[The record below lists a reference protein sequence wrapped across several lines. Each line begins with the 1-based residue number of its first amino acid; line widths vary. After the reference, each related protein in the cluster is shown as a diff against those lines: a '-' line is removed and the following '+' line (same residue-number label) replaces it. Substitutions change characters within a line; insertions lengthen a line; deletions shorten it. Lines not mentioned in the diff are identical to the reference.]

1 MERTIGRKIVT
12 SLSILAGLILIFLSM
27 FVVDETQYK
36 IVTLFG
42 KPTRVVSEPGLYFK
56 SPIHTTITL
65 DKRLLVYNPIPKEYL
80 TQDKKNV
87 VVDNFVCWKVIDPLD
102 FYVTV
107 NTVPQAEMRLDDMLY
122 SEVSAALGKYDLSS
136 LVSSQPGEM
145 KVDEILQQVTE
156 NCRKRAE
163 KDYSIKIANVK
174 LKQLILPQ
182 QNKQSVFDRMRAE
195 RQRIAKQYRA
205 EGEEEATKIRAATD
219 EETKTILSEAYR
231 TAEITKGEGDA
242 KAIKIYGD
250 AYGKDIHFYR
260 LLRTLQAYQKF
271 LNEKTT
277 VVLSS
282 GSELFKLLTDGQVSG
297 NSRTAGLEK
306 NKAGGKAATV
316 SLEKNTADA
325 KAVEAKDLAKK

>member
-1 MERTIGRKIVT
+1 MEAKAGKKITTV
-12 SLSILAGLILIFLSM
+12 LSILVALILIFLSL

-42 KPTRVVSEPGLYFK
+42 KPTRVVSEPGLHFK

-65 DKRLLVYNPIPKEYL
+65 DKRLLVYNPVPKEYL
-80 TQDKKNV
+80 TRDKKNV
-87 VVDNFVCWKVIDPLD
+87 VVDNFVCWQLIDPLD

-107 NTVPQAEMRLDDMLY
+107 NAVPQAETRLDDMVY

-136 LVSSQPGEM
+136 LISTQPGEM
-145 KVDEILQQVTE
+145 EVEKIFQQITD
-156 NCRKRAE
+156 NCRRRAE
-163 KDYSIKIANVK
+163 KDYSIKIASVK

-205 EGEEEATKIRAATD
+205 EGEEEAMKIRAATD
-219 EETKTILSEAYR
+219 KETKTILSEAYR

-242 KAIKIYGD
+242 DAIKIYGE
-250 AYGKDIHFYR
+250 AYGKNMQFYR

-282 GSELFKLLTDGQVSG
+282 GSELFKLLSEGQVKD
-297 NSRTAGLEK
+297 NTRAVGLEK
-306 NKAGGKAATV
+306 KKSGTKTV
-316 SLEKNTADA
+316 TGTDN
-325 KAVEAKDLAKK
+325 LARK

>member
-1 MERTIGRKIVT
+1 METTTGRKIVT
-12 SLSILAGLILIFLSM
+12 SLLILAGLVLIFLSM
-27 FVVDETQYK
+27 FMVDETQYK

-80 TQDKKNV
+80 TRDKKNV
-87 VVDNFVCWKVIDPLD
+87 VVDNFVCWKLIDPLD

-107 NTVPQAEMRLDDMLY
+107 NTVPQAEMRLDDMVY

-136 LVSSQPGEM
+136 LVSSKPGEM
-145 KVDEILQQVTE
+145 KVSEIFHQVTD
-156 NCRKRAE
+156 NCIKRAE
-163 KDYSIKIANVK
+163 KDYSIKIASVK

-205 EGEEEATKIRAATD
+205 EGEEEALKIRAATD
-219 EETKTILSEAYR
+219 KETKTILSEAYR

-242 KAIKIYGD
+242 QAIRIYGD
-250 AYGKDIHFYR
+250 AYGKNIQFYR

-282 GSELFKLLTDGQVSG
+282 GSELFKLLTEGGVS
-297 NSRTAGLEK
+297 NNTRSVGLEK
-306 NKAGGKAATV
+306 NKATNK
-316 SLEKNTADA
+316 TA
-325 KAVEAKDLAKK
+325 EAKDLARK